1 MVQQNI
7 DKIISNY
14 LTKNILFTEENLLA
28 TKLSLLDTLGCIYNA
43 STYEDPMRFA
53 TRGKFGSNTNP
64 FLVINGM
71 QSSKEIT
78 RYLSI
83 LTRWF
88 DYNDTFLAK
97 EWAHPSDNIGT
108 AFGYFFNHI
117 DKNLSQF
124 FQSIIQMYEIQG
136 CLALGTSLNE
146 KGYDHVFY
154 VKLAS
159 GVVFSSLLSDQ
170 NKDSISRTVN
180 NILQDGVNLRSY
192 RQAPNVGKRKSWAA
206 GDAASRG
213 IEIAEISEFPDNI
226 YKNIQD
232 DQIWG
237 FNKVFL
243 DDDILSFGKEL
254 DDWVIQNI
262 LFKVLYPAEFH
273 GQSAVEASFQLSDL
287 FHEKEKDIKEIIIET
302 HEPALRIISNKK
314 ELNNSSDRDHSLEY
328 MVSAALIFSDYMRPS
343 IRLASLMKVNS
354 LFIFTHDSIYLGE
367 DGPTHQPVEHLMS
380 MRLIPNLDVIRPA
393 NSKELIH
400 SYRYA
405 LEKRDN
411 PKAIILSRQNIK
423 FFDHDVKY
431 KDFQTG
437 AYEFMKGTDITLIAT
452 GSELEL
458 AVEISKK
465 LSDFSVQII
474 SAPILN
480 RLSEERIESVIC

>member
-14 LTKNILFTEENLLA
+14 LSKNVVFSKENLLA
-28 TKLSLLDTLGCIYNA
+28 TKLSFLDTLGCIFNA

-53 TRGKFGSNTNP
+53 TRGKYGSNTNP
-64 FLVINGM
+64 FLVLKEM
-71 QSSKEIT
+71 ESSKEIA
-78 RYLSI
+78 RYFSI

-108 AFGYFFNHI
+108 ALGYFIKHRE
-117 DKNLSQF
+117 KNLSQF

-136 CLALGTSLNE
+136 CLALGTSLNK

-159 GVVFSSLLSDQ
+159 GVVFSSLLSNQ
-170 NKDSISRTVN
+170 NAESISRTVN

-213 IEIAEISEFPDNI
+213 IEIAEISEFKDNI
-226 YKNIQD
+226 YENIQD

-243 DDDILSFGKEL
+243 EDEVLSFGKEL
-254 DDWVIQNI
+254 SDWVIQNI
-262 LFKVLYPAEFH
+262 LYKVLYPAEFH
-273 GQSAVEASFQLSDL
+273 GQSAVEASFKLSDL
-287 FHEKEKDIKEIIIET
+287 FHEKEKDINEIIIET

-328 MVSAALIFSDYMRPS
+328 MVSAALIFKDLTSETYSDNFHG
-343 IRLASLMKVNS
+343 LNQVNS
-354 LFIFTHDSIYLGE
+354 LRKKIKVHENKDFTKNYYDIAKRHISNEIYFKYN
-367 DGPTHQPVEHLMS
+367 DGSFSDKVKIETPIGHPDRRDEA
-380 MRLIPNLDVIRPA
+380 IPLLKDKFVHNVKNYFSDKKAENLWENILQIDIE
-393 NSKELIH
+393 SGFKEL
-400 SYRYA
+400 
-405 LEKRDN
+405 LNLLDN
-411 PKAIILSRQNIK
+411 
-423 FFDHDVKY
+423 D
-431 KDFQTG
+431 
-437 AYEFMKGTDITLIAT
+437 
-452 GSELEL
+452 
-458 AVEISKK
+458 
-465 LSDFSVQII
+465 
-474 SAPILN
+474 
-480 RLSEERIESVIC
+480 

>member
-14 LTKNILFTEENLLA
+14 LTKNIVFSEENLLA

-53 TRGKFGSNTNP
+53 TRREYGANTNP
-64 FLVINGM
+64 FLVINDM

-108 AFGYFFNHI
+108 AFGYFFNHK
-117 DKNLSQF
+117 DKNLSEF
-124 FQSIIQMYEIQG
+124 LQSIIQMYEIQG

-159 GVVFSSLLSDQ
+159 GAVFSSLLSSQ
-170 NKDSISRTVN
+170 NEESISRTVN

-226 YKNIQD
+226 YESIQD
-232 DQIWG
+232 DQTWG

-302 HEPALRIISNKK
+302 HEPALRIISNKN

-328 MVSAALIFSDYMRPS
+328 MVAAALNFKDLTSETYSDNFHG
-343 IRLASLMKVNS
+343 LDKVNS
-354 LFIFTHDSIYLGE
+354 LRKKIKVYENKYFTKNYYDIGKRHISNEIFFKYN
-367 DGPTHQPVEHLMS
+367 DGSFSNKVKVETPIGHPD
-380 MRLIPNLDVIRPA
+380 RRDEAIPLLKEKFVNNVKNYYSDEKAENLWENILQIDIE
-393 NSKELIH
+393 SGFKEL
-400 SYRYA
+400 
-405 LEKRDN
+405 LNLLDN
-411 PKAIILSRQNIK
+411 
-423 FFDHDVKY
+423 D
-431 KDFQTG
+431 
-437 AYEFMKGTDITLIAT
+437 
-452 GSELEL
+452 
-458 AVEISKK
+458 
-465 LSDFSVQII
+465 
-474 SAPILN
+474 
-480 RLSEERIESVIC
+480 